1 MTSSRIE
8 RERPISGRTP
18 ARLRIFLVEDNPHD
32 ATAFRRAFRGSGLD
46 VRIDHELRA
55 EPALARLTAD
65 PSDWDLV
72 VTDYKLPGMSGME
85 LCRHLMDG
93 NIPLPL
99 VLLTGGGTES
109 LAVEAIKAG
118 VDDYLI
124 KDGQMGYLE
133 LLPAVLPEVVR
144 KHREHIAC
152 ELAERKLDE
161 QIRHNQKMSAIATLA
176 AGISHNFNN
185 ILSIVSG
192 NVELIKMDL
201 AEDDRLLAYVEPI
214 FNSVRRMA
222 GLTDQL
228 LAFARKGKYR
238 PRRIDMSEF
247 VADTLPLILP
257 SIGPDVRVT
266 SDLETGLPPVEADLS
281 QLQMVLSAVVTNAVE
296 AFGEG
301 GGRITVGTGVHP
313 ADAAVPE
320 ELPPGPYVR
329 LTVADTGHGMDPE
342 IRDRIFEPFF
352 TTHFQGRGL
361 GMSAAYGIIQNHD
374 GWIDV
379 DSAPGAGTTVRIYL
393 PAAPEAPEAVA
404 PPAGDDLRKG
414 SGTLL
419 LIEDE
424 EMVRSLTR
432 KMLRRMGYRV
442 IEAPT
447 GLDGINVVRE
457 KGDRIDLVILDIG
470 LPDIRGDHVRRL
482 IHEIAPEMKV
492 LVSSGYSATEVVDE
506 MRVAAADFI
515 QKPYSFSLLSEKLKR
530 ILGRTGNP

>member
-1 MTSSRIE
+1 MADK
-8 RERPISGRTP
+8 TP
-18 ARLRIFLVEDNPHD
+18 TRLRILLVEDNPHD
-32 ATAFRRAFRGSGLD
+32 ATAFRRAFRGSGLE

-55 EPALARLTAD
+55 EPALARLTTD
-65 PSDWDLV
+65 PSVWDLV

-85 LCRHLMDG
+85 LCRTLMDR
-93 NIPLPL
+93 NTPLPL

-118 VDDYLI
+118 VEDYLI
-124 KDGQMGYLE
+124 KDDQMGYLE

-144 KHREHIAC
+144 KHREHLAY

-161 QIRHNQKMSAIATLA
+161 QMRHNQKMSAIATLA

-192 NVELIKMDL
+192 NVELLKMDI
-201 AEDDRLLAYVEPI
+201 ADDDQLSGYIEPI
-214 FNSVRRMA
+214 FSSVRRMA

-228 LAFARKGKYR
+228 LAFAQKGKYR
-238 PRRIDMSEF
+238 PRHFDMSEF
-247 VADTLPLILP
+247 VSGTLPFILP
-257 SIGPDVRVT
+257 SIGPDIRVSSELGT
-266 SDLETGLPPVEADLS
+266 DLPPVEADMS

-296 AFGEG
+296 SFNER
-301 GGRITVGTGVHP
+301 GGRITIGTEALP
-313 ADAAVPE
+313 AGETVPAHV
-320 ELPPGPYVR
+320 PAWPGNYVR
-329 LTVADTGHGMDPE
+329 LTVTDTGGGMEPE
-342 IRDRIFEPFF
+342 ILEKIFEPFF

-361 GMSAAYGIIQNHD
+361 GMAAAYGIIQNHG

-379 DSAPGAGTTVRIYL
+379 DSTPGAGTTVRIYL
-393 PAAPEAPEAVA
+393 PAAAPTVPEAAA
-404 PPAGDDLRKG
+404 PPADDALSRG

-432 KMLRRMGYRV
+432 EMLRRMGYRV
-442 IEAPT
+442 IEAST
-447 GLDGINVVRE
+447 GLDGINAVRE

-470 LPDIRGDHVRRL
+470 LPDMRGDQVHRL
-482 IHEIAPEMKV
+482 IQEIAPEMKV
-492 LVSSGYSATEVVDE
+492 LVSSGYSATEVVEE
-506 MRVAAADFI
+506 MKIAAADFI

-530 ILGRTGNP
+530 ILNPGAA